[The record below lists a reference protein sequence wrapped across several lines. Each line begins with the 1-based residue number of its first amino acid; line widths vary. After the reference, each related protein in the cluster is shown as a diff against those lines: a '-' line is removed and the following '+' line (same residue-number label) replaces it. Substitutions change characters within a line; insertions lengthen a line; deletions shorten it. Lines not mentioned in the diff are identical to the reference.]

1 MLYSRRTIRPR
12 CNAVTASG
20 THTSNQSVSHLFTL
34 LLALLLTPAA
44 SVHADLDINEAVR
57 LALTDDP
64 VVAASH
70 ARSQA
75 LQDNAIADGQLP
87 DPQLKTGIY
96 NLPTDNFHINEEPS
110 TQLRLGLQQAFHAAK
125 HCTTNNVRVNGRQ
138 RPPWPA
144 PNSVHARPR

>member
-1 MLYSRRTIRPR
+1 M
-12 CNAVTASG
+12 
-20 THTSNQSVSHLFTL
+20 
-34 LLALLLTPAA
+34 TPAA

-110 TQLRLGLQQAFHAAK
+110 TQLRLGVQYLMTQMRLMILQQMQVVALRMMQ
-125 HCTTNNVRVNGRQ
+125 TLMM
-138 RPPWPA
+138 P
-144 PNSVHARPR
+144 